1 MKYKSNPCVIDAVQ
15 WNKPG
20 DHPEIYQCF
29 DGYCGHEYRLNEQL
43 IHTGDYILTHSDGR
57 LEVMPEAEFLSKYE
71 PYVIK
76 GGALIPG
83 QCSNCNGGG
92 KVYRHFRK
100 GTWLSSSAC
109 STCHGTGK
117 VEE

>member
-1 MKYKSNPCVIDAVQ
+1 MKYKSKPCVIDAVQ

-71 PYVIK
+71 KEVFWK
-76 GGALIPG
+76 ECA
-83 QCSNCNGGG
+83 
-92 KVYRHFRK
+92 
-100 GTWLSSSAC
+100 AC
-109 STCHGTGK
+109 SGWGYGKCGHNRCPDCNGTGK